1 MFASICRRRR
11 LMFRIHQIPG
21 GGTNPLHSI
30 LGTIPPA
37 HCYSSSAVAEVPK
50 SMPYPD
56 TVSYLISCGL
66 SHAAAARVATTN
78 RIRIRST
85 DNADAVR
92 ALLGHHGF
100 SDAHIVRVVRSAPI
114 LLNADPER
122 ILRPKLDLF
131 ASLGFEPRK
140 LASSPHV
147 LKCSLDNRLVP
158 SIQFLRD
165 VIGSDRDLCTAISH
179 SPRTLAVDHDRYWR
193 PAVEALRRAGLD
205 KAAISRLLIIQLGV
219 LMLSP
224 DRITEV
230 FKNLE
235 EVGMRIGHSRF
246 LYCFGA
252 VCNLKRETW
261 LRKVELYKSFGLSED
276 EVFAAFRNQPA
287 ILNFGEENIRKK
299 VRFLLDELKLGIH
312 DVIARPVIM
321 GYSLE
326 KCVLPRCAV
335 LGVLM
340 REGKIQRD
348 IKLLPALLA
357 GSSSCFLTRFV
368 FRHADDVP
376 DVVKAYEGKIKFE
389 GFGCD
394 R

>member
-1 MFASICRRRR
+1 
-11 LMFRIHQIPG
+11 
-21 GGTNPLHSI
+21 
-30 LGTIPPA
+30 
-37 HCYSSSAVAEVPK
+37 
-50 SMPYPD
+50 
-56 TVSYLISCGL
+56 
-66 SHAAAARVATTN
+66 
-78 RIRIRST
+78 
-85 DNADAVR
+85 
-92 ALLGHHGF
+92 
-100 SDAHIVRVVRSAPI
+100 
-114 LLNADPER
+114 
-122 ILRPKLDLF
+122 
-131 ASLGFEPRK
+131 
-140 LASSPHV
+140 
-147 LKCSLDNRLVP
+147 
-158 SIQFLRD
+158 
-165 VIGSDRDLCTAISH
+165 
-179 SPRTLAVDHDRYWR
+179 
-193 PAVEALRRAGLD
+193 
-205 KAAISRLLIIQLGV
+205 
-219 LMLSP
+219 
-224 DRITEV
+224 
-230 FKNLE
+230 
-235 EVGMRIGHSRF
+235 
-246 LYCFGA
+246 
-252 VCNLKRETW
+252 
-261 LRKVELYKSFGLSED
+261 LSED

-335 LGVLM
+335 LSVLM